1 MLQRKSSIY
10 ILRSNQ
16 TSQFLIKGTI
26 IQRSIMSSTSYTTHK
41 YTNRLVNE
49 TSPYLLQHAHNPVDW
64 MPWSKETI
72 EKAKKEQKPIFLS
85 VGYSTCHW
93 CHVMEKESFENE
105 EIAKIM
111 NDNFVNI
118 KVDREERPDVD
129 RVYMTFVQ
137 ATTGHGGWPM
147 SVFLTPD
154 LKPFFGGTY
163 FPPYDSMYSR
173 TPGFATLLKKI
184 ADMWK
189 TDREKLETSGSK
201 IIEALQGA
209 ESAERGLSEQERKKW
224 ISNVDQIDQYLEN
237 AVKSFLRSFDKKWGG
252 YGGAPKFP
260 RPSIFNFMFRMAY
273 RRTKESKEYAD
284 EILHSCL
291 FTLDKMSQGG
301 IYDHLGGGF
310 HRYSV
315 DTEWH
320 VPHFEK
326 MTYDQGQL
334 LVSYSEAYQITKNE
348 HYADIVREII
358 EYMTRDMT
366 LRESSRPDCE
376 AFFSAEDADS
386 YPTEHDKEKREGA
399 FYVWTHEELEK
410 LLGKGQKDLEIFEY
424 VFGCKPHGNV
434 KSGSDPHGELT
445 GQNVLIQRH
454 SLKEAAENFG
464 LNEDEIRSSVQKSK
478 SILFNERCKR
488 PRPHLDDKVIT
499 SWNALM
505 ISGLSM
511 ASKVLNERKY
521 AEQGERVAK
530 FIKTILYNAE
540 NKIIYRAYRSGTS
553 AKLIEG
559 FLADYAYMVAALL
572 DLYEATGNLEW
583 LKWAKELQ
591 QKQDELFLDTAKG
604 GYFEVTGKDES
615 ILLRM
620 KEDYDGAEPSGN
632 SVSAMNLIRL
642 SQYSP
647 LELANKY
654 LGQVEHLLSN
664 NKEIIEN
671 APQVV
676 PQLLCALDERV
687 RPGKHITI
695 VYDSKCAGVSLDQV
709 VTTIHQQHV
718 PSKTLFF
725 FNRDDQDV
733 AQFVQD
739 NIPYLSDTVV
749 KDGKPTIY
757 ICQNFS
763 CQPPMT
769 DLEELKKE
777 LSR

>member
-1 MLQRKSSIY
+1 
-10 ILRSNQ
+10 
-16 TSQFLIKGTI
+16 
-26 IQRSIMSSTSYTTHK
+26 
-41 YTNRLVNE
+41 
-49 TSPYLLQHAHNPVDW
+49 
-64 MPWSKETI
+64 
-72 EKAKKEQKPIFLS
+72 
-85 VGYSTCHW
+85 
-93 CHVMEKESFENE
+93 
-105 EIAKIM
+105 
-111 NDNFVNI
+111 
-118 KVDREERPDVD
+118 
-129 RVYMTFVQ
+129 
-137 ATTGHGGWPM
+137 
-147 SVFLTPD
+147 
-154 LKPFFGGTY
+154 
-163 FPPYDSMYSR
+163 
-173 TPGFATLLKKI
+173 
-184 ADMWK
+184 
-189 TDREKLETSGSK
+189 
-201 IIEALQGA
+201 
-209 ESAERGLSEQERKKW
+209 
-224 ISNVDQIDQYLEN
+224 
-237 AVKSFLRSFDKKWGG
+237 
-252 YGGAPKFP
+252 
-260 RPSIFNFMFRMAY
+260 
-273 RRTKESKEYAD
+273 
-284 EILHSCL
+284 
-291 FTLDKMSQGG
+291 
-301 IYDHLGGGF
+301 
-310 HRYSV
+310 
-315 DTEWH
+315 
-320 VPHFEK
+320 
-326 MTYDQGQL
+326 
-334 LVSYSEAYQITKNE
+334 
-348 HYADIVREII
+348 
-358 EYMTRDMT
+358 
-366 LRESSRPDCE
+366 
-376 AFFSAEDADS
+376 
-386 YPTEHDKEKREGA
+386 
-399 FYVWTHEELEK
+399 
-410 LLGKGQKDLEIFEY
+410 
-424 VFGCKPHGNV
+424 
-434 KSGSDPHGELT
+434 
-445 GQNVLIQRH
+445 
-454 SLKEAAENFG
+454 
-464 LNEDEIRSSVQKSK
+464 
-478 SILFNERCKR
+478 
-488 PRPHLDDKVIT
+488 
-499 SWNALM
+499 M